1 MDNFKEKMYLLQL
14 KPTIMK
20 SPLPILVLLA
30 FITALLAFRL
40 QESKIETHSPRN
52 SSDKIRNIALC
63 SPDWTALKDRMEET
77 DIPPIPGAGS
87 YQWKISTE
95 SDSAQFYFNQ
105 GINMYYGFHIIE
117 AIASSKRHRN
127 WTLVVPCCIGHRH
140 WRMDQI

>member
-1 MDNFKEKMYLLQL
+1 MR
-14 KPTIMK
+14 
-20 SPLPILVLLA
+20 SPLPLLVLLA

-40 QESKIETHSPRN
+40 QESKTESQSPRSN
-52 SSDKIRNIALC
+52 NYKKRKIALC

-95 SDSAQFYFNQ
+95 NDSAQFYFNQ

-117 AIASSKRHRN
+117 ALASFKKA
-127 WTLVVPCCIGHRH
+127 
-140 WRMDQI
+140 